1 MSRDPRYDILFE
13 PIQLGPVT
21 ARNRFYQ
28 VPHCTGA
35 GRNYPSTGAQMRAV
49 KAEGGWAVV
58 STEQCDIHYSGDIRT
73 QIRLWDE
80 SDIPVHARMTD
91 LVHRHGALAACE
103 LVHNGSYSPNHVY
116 REIPLSPSSTPVHGP
131 FPMHARPMDR
141 TDIRN
146 FRAWHRR
153 AARLA
158 RQAGFDIVYV
168 YAGHDIT
175 LLMEFLN
182 PRYNRRS
189 DEYGGSVENRARL
202 FRECIE
208 EVKDEVGDTCA
219 IAVRMAVDELLGP
232 SGITAAEDGREI
244 LALLAELPDLW
255 DVNVSSWENDSMTS
269 RFAPEGYQEEYISFV
284 KSVTTK
290 PVVGVGRFT
299 SPDAMV
305 SQIKRGVLDMIG
317 AARPSIADPFLPKKI
332 EEGRIEDIRECIGCN
347 ICVAGNNI
355 YAPMRCTQN
364 PTQGEEWRRQWHPE
378 RIAAK
383 DSEDTVLVV
392 GSGPAGLEAA
402 RAFGQRGYQVM
413 LAERTKELGG
423 RVTRETRLPGLA
435 TWARVR
441 DWRLTQLN
449 KMANVGIYLDSDMT
463 VDSVLETDC
472 TIVAIATGADW
483 CRTGMGRSHRSPL
496 PGADQAHVYTPD
508 DIMDGVELKGPV
520 VIYDD
525 DHYYMG
531 GVIAEKLRD
540 AGLEITLV
548 TPESVVSAFTS
559 YTLEQAHIQGA
570 LLKRGVRIE
579 ALKDVSAIHSNH
591 VELRCVYTG
600 DTTSVACASVVVLT
614 SMMPRDALYHE
625 LIANQATTNRRI
637 VRIGDCYGP
646 GTIAAA
652 VWSGHRM
659 AREPFAEIGDAPPFE
674 REVMAL
680 APSGAHNIA

>member
-1 MSRDPRYDILFE
+1 MARDPRYDILFE
-13 PIQLGPVT
+13 PIRIGPVT
-21 ARNRFYQ
+21 AKNRFYQ

-35 GRNYPSTGAQMRAV
+35 GRNFPSTGAQMRAV
-49 KAEGGWAVV
+49 KAEGGWAVI
-58 STEQCDIHYSGDIRT
+58 STEQCDIHYTGDMRT
-73 QIRLWDE
+73 QVRLWDE
-80 SDIPVHARMTD
+80 SDIPVHARMTE

-103 LVHNGSYSPNHVY
+103 LVHNGSYSPNHGF
-116 REIPLSPSSTPVHGP
+116 REIPLSPSLTPVHGP
-131 FPMHARPMDR
+131 FPVHARAMDR
-141 TDIRN
+141 TDIKN

-182 PRYNRRS
+182 PRHNRRS

-208 EVKDEVGDTCA
+208 VVKDEVGDTCA
-219 IAVRMAVDELLGP
+219 VAVRMAVDELLGP
-232 SGITAAEDGREI
+232 SGITAAEDGRAI
-244 LALLAELPDLW
+244 LSLLAELPDLW
-255 DVNVSSWENDSMTS
+255 DVNVSAWENDSMTS

-284 KSVTTK
+284 KSVTSK

-317 AARPSIADPFLPKKI
+317 AARPSIADPFLPNKI
-332 EEGRIEDIRECIGCN
+332 EQGRIEDIRECIGCN
-347 ICVAGNNI
+347 ICVAGNSN
-355 YAPMRCTQN
+355 YTPMRCTQN

-378 RIAAK
+378 RIAVK
-383 DSEDTVLVV
+383 DTDDTVLVV
-392 GSGPAGLEAA
+392 GAGPAGLEAA
-402 RAFGQRGYQVM
+402 RAFGQRGYDVM
-413 LAERTKELGG
+413 LAERATELGG
-423 RVTRETRLPGLA
+423 RVTRESRLPGLA

-449 KMANVGIYLDSDMT
+449 KMANVGIYLDSDMAA
-463 VDSVLETDC
+463 DSVIETEC
-472 TIVAIATGADW
+472 TIVAIATGANW
-483 CRTGMGRSHRSPL
+483 CRTGMGRAHRAPI
-496 PGADQAHVYTPD
+496 PGVEAAHVFTPD
-508 DIMDGVELKGPV
+508 DIMDGAKLTGPV

-531 GVIAEKLRD
+531 GVLAEKLRD
-540 AGLEITLV
+540 DGLEVTLV
-548 TPESVVSAFTS
+548 TPWSVVSGYTEH
-559 YTLEQAHIQGA
+559 TLEQVRIQAA
-570 LLKRGVRIE
+570 LLKLGVRIE
-579 ALKDVSAIHSNH
+579 ALKNVHAIHADG

-600 DTTSVACASVVVLT
+600 DTESLACASVVVLS
-614 SMMPRDALYHE
+614 SMIPRDGLYHD
-625 LIANQATTNRRI
+625 LLATAAGAERRI

-652 VWSGHRM
+652 VWSGHRL
-659 AREPFAEIGDAPPFE
+659 ARDPFANITDAPPFE
-674 REVMAL
+674 RENIAL
-680 APSGAHNIA
+680 AQSGAQDIA